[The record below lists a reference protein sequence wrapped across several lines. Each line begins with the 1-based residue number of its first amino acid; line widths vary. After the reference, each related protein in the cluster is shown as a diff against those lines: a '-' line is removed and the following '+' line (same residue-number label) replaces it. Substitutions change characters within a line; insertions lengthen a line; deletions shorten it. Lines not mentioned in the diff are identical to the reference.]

1 MRLVHDGFSR
11 KADVIVSGAT
21 EKMTDC
27 WKHMVS
33 ITRQISKKIQSLWP
47 ASRIVHKSSCTHC
60 ILKGES
66 SPGFQVT
73 PSWCHD
79 FQTEKPYQQF
89 QKKMVTVLCRGDKIL
104 SPLVY
109 PCKSVISSFVMF
121 QLQVI
126 LY

>member
-1 MRLVHDGFSR
+1 
-11 KADVIVSGAT
+11 
-21 EKMTDC
+21 MTDC

-109 PCKSVISSFVMF
+109 PCTPLTSQDTQHLRNTIAELREKKQERSSKSGKLPVFINV
-121 QLQVI
+121 
-126 LY
+126 